1 RPKRPTGRSSPAGRA
16 APRRASGGAGTG
28 PAGRCSPPPTGTRCT
43 TSTPTSPTGRTGAW
57 RTSTPAGSGTSRS
70 PSACPTRSP
79 AGSAAGRP
87 PTAPSPTARTG
98 SAASGRRPSWPPAGR
113 ATSGRRPAPT
123 RTCCP
128 RCPRAPSPAWTRPT
142 STPSWSGTRPSEP
155 PGAGRAGTGA
165 PHRPAPGP
173 LAPPAPRRDTR
184 PMEAAARAPHPALR
198 RHVPLYRGY
207 RYSAGA
213 AVWRREPPAG
223 SVTVIVN
230 LGGRFRAGWVGS
242 AGPAFEV
249 APVSSFIS
257 GMHDR
262 AAYTLDGGEQY
273 GVEFE
278 PTPTGAYALFGLPL
292 RELAGEIVP
301 LEEVLGPQARGLV
314 ERMAE
319 APGWAERFDLLDAA
333 LLDRARHPAAVHP
346 MVARAWEVLASS
358 DGRATVTELCR
369 ETGYGRRHLTA
380 RFHDQLGLAPK
391 AAARVLRFRSAL

>member
-1 RPKRPTGRSSPAGRA
+1 MDA
-16 APRRASGGAGTG
+16 AVQTASV
-28 PAGRCSPPPTGTRCT
+28 
-43 TSTPTSPTGRTGAW
+43 
-57 RTSTPAGSGTSRS
+57 
-70 PSACPTRSP
+70 
-79 AGSAAGRP
+79 
-87 PTAPSPTARTG
+87 
-98 SAASGRRPSWPPAGR
+98 
-113 ATSGRRPAPT
+113 
-123 RTCCP
+123 
-128 RCPRAPSPAWTRPT
+128 
-142 STPSWSGTRPSEP
+142 
-155 PGAGRAGTGA
+155 
-165 PHRPAPGP
+165 
-173 LAPPAPRRDTR
+173 
-184 PMEAAARAPHPALR
+184 EAAARAPHPALR

-319 APGWAERFDLLDAA
+319 ALGWAERFDLLDAA

-391 AAARVLRFRSAL
+391 AAARVLRFRSALGLVLSGRPLAEAAAACGYHDQPHLTREWRDLTGCTPAELRAEMLADATVAAMRRPD